1 MRTRQKTSGGWTNG
15 NKQLFV
21 LAAKQVAKVT
31 GQDADDIRYML
42 LRQCGDRAKL
52 PNGRVS
58 STSPRLNQL
67 DFEQCLAVLEST
79 LDMWGQEPKLLDFKP
94 WHFSER
100 SVENGEQRLRWLVSQ
115 WDQAAM
121 RHIRDWN
128 ENSLGGFVWKQYE
141 KTLKELDN
149 AELLKLIEAMKA
161 MVQRAETAHTTEARR
176 HGDNNGDTP

>member
-1 MRTRQKTSGGWTNG
+1 MNSNTRQRTTGGGGWTNG

-21 LAAKQVAKVT
+21 LAAKQVAQVT

-79 LDMWGQEPKLLDFKP
+79 LDMWGQEPKLLDFQP

-100 SVENGEQRLRWLVSQ
+100 SVANGEQRLRWLVSQ

-121 RHIRDWN
+121 RHIKDWGDN
-128 ENSLGGFVWKQYE
+128 ALAAFTWKMFE
-141 KTLKELDN
+141 KQVKELDN
-149 AELLKLIEAMKA
+149 AELIKLVEAMKA
-161 MVQRAETAHTTEARR
+161 MVQRAERMHTT
-176 HGDNNGDTP
+176 GDTP